1 MLEDFS
7 KVADK
12 EINEDKDLEALI
24 EQLKNDP
31 LGEYTRK
38 DIDIVEV
45 AKRIRLGLEYATF
58 KIKNGWEKYDVA
70 TCEILFEEKMRIN
83 AIPVP
88 KILGRIKNSIPT
100 REYELPV
107 APQYIEYN
115 NGSGNKVKVTTTS
128 PKSTVMDMNFDIAN
142 GALSHQHIQD
152 SFRLAGSSRL
162 SGSKAAAIYE
172 YLDSL
177 EMASQDLCINQ
188 DPMSTLLTTSQ
199 FIGSDNFCAQD
210 LGQSFLETASL
221 RSIEPSKL
229 TTKSKKSRDQSSR
242 HKRSRSYRASDKID
256 PMIGQTINEPYSISS
271 QTESSTGLWHPPPV
285 SIPLTSKI
293 PEPSH
298 ATNHVISRNPVI
310 SEVILKALE
319 ENTKKKKTKK
329 RKSITMTTRK
339 GKNKR
344 PKPSVHSTNE
354 DVEMEDFFG
363 ATESNLHNLS
373 SKQPISENS
382 LSSRKISVSPNT
394 LFHELWATASSV
406 VPQKT
411 ASTSMSPGQLFNE
424 LWATSSVAQKD
435 NTGAEST
442 LATSISPDTFLD
454 ELLAASTYED
464 DDDEKTPK
472 DSTAE
477 STQTLAMSPGT
488 IFRAALDDWAAV
500 DSNFPNAILSHLPNL
515 PSSPLASSPPHT
527 PSRLSSN
534 VPTLASL
541 ASSSTRIPLT
551 AADLDPPRTPP
562 HQIRSAIDLSTP
574 NSAFSLSEFI
584 NMSPTPK

>member
-1 MLEDFS
+1 MLEDFT

-88 KILGRIKNSIPT
+88 KILGRIKDSIP
-100 REYELPV
+100 
-107 APQYIEYN
+107 
-115 NGSGNKVKVTTTS
+115 
-128 PKSTVMDMNFDIAN
+128 
-142 GALSHQHIQD
+142 HIQD
-152 SFRLAGSSRL
+152 SFRPAGSSRL

-242 HKRSRSYRASDKID
+242 HKRSRSYS
-256 PMIGQTINEPYSISS
+256 
-271 QTESSTGLWHPPPV
+271 GLWHPPPV

-298 ATNHVISRNPVI
+298 ATNHVINRNPVV

-382 LSSRKISVSPNT
+382 LSSQKVSVSPNT

-534 VPTLASL
+534 VPTLVSL